1 MERTIY
7 IFGAGALG
15 LRVALALAPK
25 HPVLIARKVQSSR
38 ALVRALSPTEE
49 VLEQREIALEPLET
63 LAAIPDG
70 AVLLVCTKALA
81 VKGLLEHLMPFINPS
96 HTVVL
101 AQNGIGVYEIATRV
115 VPSSQVVRLTARFG
129 ALKVGA
135 FSFVPTGAMALSV
148 AADADAAIRAAQV
161 RALFDAPGAEV
172 TIAPTV
178 AACEWQKAALNIVLN
193 SIASLLDSQN
203 SVVLQDS
210 ELWRLAESL
219 LAEVRA
225 VARAEGVELGEAA
238 SLAVIRTQIEAVAGN
253 VNSTLSDLR
262 AGRAS
267 ETPWMLG
274 AFVERAKAHGVATP
288 VGETLLALLTAME
301 RLALLQRPG

>member
-25 HPVLIARKVQSSR
+25 HPVLIARKAQSSR
-38 ALVRALSPTEE
+38 ALVRALSPSEE

-63 LAAIPDG
+63 LAVIPDG
-70 AVLLVCTKALA
+70 AVLLICTKALA
-81 VKGLLEHLMPFINPS
+81 VKGLLEHLMPLINQS

-101 AQNGIGVYEIATRV
+101 AQNGIGVYEIAARV
-115 VPSSQVVRLTARFG
+115 VPPSQVVRLTARFG

-148 AADADAAIRAAQV
+148 ASNADAALRAAKV
-161 RALFDAPGAEV
+161 RALFEAPGAEV

-193 SIASLLDSQN
+193 SIATLLDSPN

-210 ELWRLAESL
+210 ELWRLTDSL

-225 VARAEGVELGEAA
+225 VASAEGVELGEAA
-238 SLAVIRTQIEAVAGN
+238 SLAVIRVQIEAVAGN

-274 AFVERAKAHGVATP
+274 AFVERARGYGVATP